1 VNRLTTHIGGTICIT
16 IDVANHGTDDTN
28 AASGAVSMIADAN
41 GAASGAVSMI
51 ADANGAASGAVA
63 QIAGAVNTF
72 ALMFPLDD

>member
-1 VNRLTTHIGGTICIT
+1 
-16 IDVANHGTDDTN
+16 
-28 AASGAVSMIADAN
+28 
-41 GAASGAVSMI
+41 MI

>member
-1 VNRLTTHIGGTICIT
+1 
-16 IDVANHGTDDTN
+16 
-28 AASGAVSMIADAN
+28 MIADAN